1 MFKMF
6 KYPGDSAMIKMT
18 VRWQFAKCI
27 QVLQHCQEAWN
38 LFWKPD
44 EKLTK
49 GFQAAVLRTVGAKM
63 SRQCLGVCGDVR
75 SVVSSM
81 EDSSNL
87 HKSRLHTV
95 LVWPSRDIQCA
106 SMHFHAFSIFN
117 ILQHPSTLKHPISS
131 TAIPSAHRCP
141 LLQFLCLQR
150 RHLHLMLTLRDAPW
164 QRREAS
170 WEHQRYKQ
178 HWTTQQIST
187 NQVSKL
193 SKDSWNMERLK
204 VTHGCWSTE
213 ILTGYLSCLCEQ
225 LFIVLG
231 SQMVP
236 KKSRKIK
243 TCTSEICWV
252 DLQKKFENTTRNSPV
267 SPGQLPQDPGHW
279 FHIQGG
285 EVQTY

>member
-117 ILQHPSTLKHPISS
+117 ILQHPSTSFNPEASHLKYCNSKCSPVPTSAVS
-131 TAIPSAHRCP
+131 LPPETPSAPHVHSAWCS
-141 LLQFLCLQR
+141 LAKAWS
-150 RHLHLMLTLRDAPW
+150 LMGT
-164 QRREAS
+164 
-170 WEHQRYKQ
+170 
-178 HWTTQQIST
+178 
-187 NQVSKL
+187 SK
-193 SKDSWNMERLK
+193 
-204 VTHGCWSTE
+204 
-213 ILTGYLSCLCEQ
+213 I
-225 LFIVLG
+225 
-231 SQMVP
+231 
-236 KKSRKIK
+236 
-243 TCTSEICWV
+243 
-252 DLQKKFENTTRNSPV
+252 
-267 SPGQLPQDPGHW
+267 
-279 FHIQGG
+279 
-285 EVQTY
+285 